1 MEIVLSFDQ
10 TQHFLRKLDT
20 AGTAFAPYLG
30 ERHVDAERFAFFSD
44 QRKLRLGIGREA
56 VNRDNTWETKIA
68 RDIFDMLQ
76 QVRQTLS
83 QCLEIF
89 VV

>member
-10 TQHFLRKLDT
+10 TQHFLRQLDA
-20 AGTAFAPYLG
+20 AGTAFAPYFG
-30 ERHVDAERFAFFSD
+30 ERHVDAELFAFFSD
-44 QRKLRLGIGREA
+44 QRKLRLGIGR
-56 VNRDNTWETKIA
+56 TWETKIA